1 MLDTVGQILW
11 YSIFLTPI
19 LTIPVVWKF
28 SKAKKI
34 YRLLIALLIA
44 VLLSTL
50 FYAISMAIVLRDG
63 LGPT

>member
-1 MLDTVGQILW
+1 MIDSVGQILW

-19 LTIPVVWKF
+19 LTVPVVWKF
-28 SKAKKI
+28 SKVKKI

-44 VLLSTL
+44 MFLSAV
-50 FYAISMAIVLRDG
+50 FYAISMTIVLRDG